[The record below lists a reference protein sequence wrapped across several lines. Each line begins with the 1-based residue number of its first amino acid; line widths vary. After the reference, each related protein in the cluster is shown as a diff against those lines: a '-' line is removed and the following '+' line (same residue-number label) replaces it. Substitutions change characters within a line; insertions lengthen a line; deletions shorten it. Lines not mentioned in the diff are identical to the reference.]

1 MVYLLFIVGFVI
13 LIKGADLLVD
23 GSTIL
28 AKKYHISNLV
38 IGLTIVSMGTSLP
51 ELFVN
56 IMASIDGSPGIA
68 IGNILGS
75 NISNVLLILGLTAT
89 INPLPIQKSLYL
101 SEIPMMLAAT
111 FMVGFLANANFLSNS
126 PGLELSRLD
135 GFFLLIFFLLFMGY
149 IFSIANYTNGHDTND
164 NTTSLSQKTS
174 KPILYIG
181 IGILGLYFGGN
192 WVVGGA
198 VALAETFNLSKS
210 FVGLSIV
217 AIGTSLPELVTSV
230 IAAKKGETDIAMGNI
245 IGSNIF
251 NVLWVLGLSALI
263 RPLAFDTASNID
275 LGMVIFSSTLLI
287 FAIIAGKKVKIGR
300 LSGLIFIIIYIAY
313 MCFVAFRG

>member
-13 LIKGADLLVD
+13 LIKGAELLVD
-23 GSTIL
+23 GATIL
-28 AKKYHISNLV
+28 AKNYHISNLV

-89 INPLPIQKSLYL
+89 IKPLPVQKSLYL

-111 FMVGFLANANFLSNS
+111 FMVGFLANANFISNS
-126 PGLELSRLD
+126 QGLELSRLD
-135 GFFLLIFFLLFMGY
+135 GFFLLMFFVLFMGY
-149 IFSIANYTNGHDTND
+149 IFSIANYTNGDDIVDETASSPH
-164 NTTSLSQKTS
+164 KTS
-174 KPILYIG
+174 KPVSFIV

-192 WVVGGA
+192 WVVAGA
-198 VALAETFNLSKS
+198 VALADVFSLSKS
-210 FVGLSIV
+210 FIGLSIV
-217 AIGTSLPELVTSV
+217 AVGTSLPELVTSV
-230 IAAKKGETDIAMGNI
+230 MAAKKGETDIAMGNI

-263 RPLAFDTASNID
+263 RPLAFDTTSNID

-300 LSGLIFIIIYIAY
+300 LSGLIFIIIYMCY